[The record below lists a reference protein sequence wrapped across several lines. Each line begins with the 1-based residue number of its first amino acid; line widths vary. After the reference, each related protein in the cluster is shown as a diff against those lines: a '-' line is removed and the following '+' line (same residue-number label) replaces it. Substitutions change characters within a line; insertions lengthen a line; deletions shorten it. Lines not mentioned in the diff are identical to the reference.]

1 MSPARKRRNAL
12 RGPTHTHKREAV
24 MCTKQDT
31 MSSLLEA
38 LRDAEKA
45 GVTLEDILK
54 CLNTKTKPI
63 RSVARQWRYSLRNS
77 ASFIFLQLMPAL
89 SLVFLLHFPLM
100 KLLSGASCLLPAPV
114 LLRGMIHPLA
124 NCSACQGVT
133 EAPRLLNLT
142 PKDFALH
149 HAYSSRP
156 IVVAEAALHWPAM
169 HMFSYEYFR
178 SLYYRY
184 PDAIGADTSKGQFF
198 SYSANIRN
206 LKELFELPSER
217 VAMTTERWYIGW

>member
-1 MSPARKRRNAL
+1 MCKNEAMS
-12 RGPTHTHKREAV
+12 G
-24 MCTKQDT
+24 
-31 MSSLLEA
+31 LLEA

-45 GVTLEDILK
+45 GVALEDILK
-54 CLNTKTKPI
+54 CLNTETKPT
-63 RSVARQWRYSLRNS
+63 RSIAHQSRYPFRNS
-77 ASFIFLQLMPAL
+77 ASFIFLHLMPAV
-89 SLVFLLHFPLM
+89 SFVFLLHFPLV
-100 KLLSGASCLLPAPV
+100 KFLSGASCLLPAPV
-114 LLRGMIHPLA
+114 LLRDMIQPLT
-124 NCSACQGVT
+124 NCSVCQGVT

-169 HMFSYEYFR
+169 HVFSYEYFQ

-198 SYSANIRN
+198 SYSSNIRN
-206 LKELFELPSER
+206 LKELFELPSEK